1 MKRLLYLIAILFL
14 STVNVNAQII
24 GQVNINTSDLQISEQ
39 YQYAIIG
46 MKGAESHTKQT
57 GAPKL
62 PAIVRTFVVP
72 TNAKVIGIDIKEN
85 SRIALDGTFLP
96 YPTQPPVKIGDEKQ
110 EFIPPID
117 SIYNGKNSYP
127 ATRAEIVA
135 DYNQMGYHL
144 VSVQLYPI
152 EFEPMTKK
160 IYLHSFGFTLRY
172 QDGPVN
178 VKQPLAQSENRTTLI
193 KKMIK
198 SMVCNPQDV
207 DRFSDANK
215 YGKAIPTYIA
225 STEVKI
231 PSLEKIL
238 SEQIPD
244 YIIITNKTLKSEFQ
258 RLANWKIQKGVPT
271 IIKDID
277 EINTEYIGSDLP
289 EKIHAY
295 LHECRNKWGEG
306 LFVLLGGDTEIVPTR
321 MYNHN
326 GEGLSPSDAY
336 YADLNS
342 DWNSNKNN
350 LYAENKNDG
359 AKLEYHCI
367 VGRASVEN
375 VSEAKTFVDKILS
388 YEKLDNTKVNT
399 NYLMNHL
406 AAAAYNKKASNGF
419 LSDGG
424 KSSINIYLSKYTQ
437 LTKWYL
443 FEHFNCDCN
452 KHISEPKYEAGE
464 ELNKNSFLS
473 ALNGETIGLEPF
485 HIVYHQDHCTPR
497 TMGAS
502 NTDKG
507 ESLYIGDIDNLKNG
521 NYFQIMISDG
531 CYPVQ
536 FNEDCIAEHFLNNPN
551 GGTVAFIG
559 NAGEGYA
566 GEHYHYKKFLECVY
580 DDSISLNAIG
590 GMVYYMSSYGIFSG
604 YGSGS
609 LSSYVPCFLR
619 FHLLGDPEMPVWS
632 AVPQEFD
639 VDVTTG
645 AAPNNQRKI
654 SVQINNLPEGEE
666 ATVCL
671 MKDEDFYER
680 IVITDTDKH
689 EFTFLPKHSTGIKVT
704 VTARNFIP
712 YEKNLPAV
720 GSMDRHLEISSLNGF
735 SKSVA
740 IGDSA
745 DIAITIANHS
755 DKMPATMA
763 MLTSS
768 SPYVTV
774 ATPVMDYGG
783 LKDTATRTFR
793 IRVSKDAPEIMRNEW
808 NAACLSLTMR
818 GYDSPALNMTDVDT
832 FRIDIVSPRLRIS
845 SVKVLLTSDWDK
857 TLEAGE
863 NVMLGLSSVKLGKYS
878 SSQPLKW
885 TVEPLPDCKATV
897 KQITNNTCIFNIG
910 SSYKNGNPLKFK
922 IKLLDGTVPQDS
934 IEVDVAETLPTID
947 ATKVHYSAT
956 EKAISFYWDA
966 MSSATKFNIYRSS
979 SENGSYTKLNK
990 TPLTTRYFE
999 DEDIEDFT
1007 TYYYKLSALTDGYLE
1022 GEKSEAFSVKPPCP
1036 VSFYK
1041 ILSAPCSF
1049 DNDAY
1054 TADIDFDGQKE
1065 IVQVG
1070 EMSNNNVWT
1079 SLLTV
1084 VKPDGTE
1091 PYDIDGN
1098 VTSFSGY
1105 AEFPCLIQAG
1115 ATVADLYGRGEPSII
1130 TVPRGAYSTDGKF
1143 YATCYSSQD
1152 KDGDKLPDKLWQTD
1166 VNGYYYRSAVVT
1178 DIDRPDGKGHKEVI
1192 LLEETGKGIAILNA
1206 NGTVKR
1212 TIGAGT
1218 ISGNYSTPA
1227 VADLDGDGY
1236 KEIICGAMGGVYVWK
1251 HDGTAF
1257 GQQPLLAKAGR
1268 DLRSSPVVCD
1278 LDGDGQK
1285 EIVIAE
1291 RDKSQTDYIY
1301 AIKPNG
1307 TCLTGFDGSSEAASI
1322 HYPNDKDGEGLDHGM
1337 TVGDINGDG
1346 YLEVLSLGHGCVK
1359 AWTRTGTTII
1369 DRELPD
1375 LFEFSDWNNHRP
1387 VPLIADID
1395 GDEEPEIVFSDRFT
1409 IYAIHADGTDVTGF
1423 PMASAAEIFHGISVS
1438 DIDADGKNEIIAPD
1452 AESGIKVWKTEG
1464 KGITWGRARFDTG
1477 NTGEYVEG
1485 GSDPLVLTESQTWS
1499 NTTVNSDIIVRSGTL
1514 TLPQNRVLTMR
1525 PGCKLIVM
1533 DGGKLNLNGGIIENA
1548 DIRIKTGGTLVID
1561 NHGVIYL
1568 DKYGDVTEESG
1579 ATFDFIL
1586 GDILPQPTQIS
1597 AE

>member
-1 MKRLLYLIAILFL
+1 
-14 STVNVNAQII
+14 
-24 GQVNINTSDLQISEQ
+24 
-39 YQYAIIG
+39 
-46 MKGAESHTKQT
+46 
-57 GAPKL
+57 
-62 PAIVRTFVVP
+62 
-72 TNAKVIGIDIKEN
+72 
-85 SRIALDGTFLP
+85 
-96 YPTQPPVKIGDEKQ
+96 
-110 EFIPPID
+110 
-117 SIYNGKNSYP
+117 
-127 ATRAEIVA
+127 
-135 DYNQMGYHL
+135 
-144 VSVQLYPI
+144 
-152 EFEPMTKK
+152 
-160 IYLHSFGFTLRY
+160 
-172 QDGPVN
+172 
-178 VKQPLAQSENRTTLI
+178 
-193 KKMIK
+193 
-198 SMVCNPQDV
+198 
-207 DRFSDANK
+207 
-215 YGKAIPTYIA
+215 
-225 STEVKI
+225 
-231 PSLEKIL
+231 
-238 SEQIPD
+238 
-244 YIIITNKTLKSEFQ
+244 
-258 RLANWKIQKGVPT
+258 
-271 IIKDID
+271 
-277 EINTEYIGSDLP
+277 
-289 EKIHAY
+289 
-295 LHECRNKWGEG
+295 
-306 LFVLLGGDTEIVPTR
+306 
-321 MYNHN
+321 
-326 GEGLSPSDAY
+326 
-336 YADLNS
+336 
-342 DWNSNKNN
+342 
-350 LYAENKNDG
+350 
-359 AKLEYHCI
+359 
-367 VGRASVEN
+367 
-375 VSEAKTFVDKILS
+375 
-388 YEKLDNTKVNT
+388 
-399 NYLMNHL
+399 MNH
-406 AAAAYNKKASNGF
+406 
-419 LSDGG
+419 
-424 KSSINIYLSKYTQ
+424 
-437 LTKWYL
+437 
-443 FEHFNCDCN
+443 
-452 KHISEPKYEAGE
+452 
-464 ELNKNSFLS
+464 
-473 ALNGETIGLEPF
+473 F
-485 HIVYHQDHCTPR
+485 HIVYHMDHCSPR
-497 TMGAS
+497 AMGS
-502 NTDKG
+502 SSKV
-507 ESLYIGDIDNLKNG
+507 SLENISVSDVDNLRNG
-521 NYFQIMISDG
+521 DYQQIIISGG
-531 CYPVQ
+531 CSPAQ
-536 FNEDCIAEHFLNNPN
+536 FDKDCIAEHFLNNPE
-551 GGTVAFIG
+551 GGAVAFIG
-559 NAGEGYA
+559 NANVGYSR
-566 GEHYHYKKFLECVY
+566 EYTQYQKFLNTLY
-580 DDSISLNAIG
+580 GKQISQIGILRTYLDDEARS
-590 GMVYYMSSYGIFSG
+590 YRMSDIYR
-604 YGSGS
+604 
-609 LSSYVPCFLR
+609 L
-619 FHLLGDPEMPVWS
+619 HLLGDPEMPVWS

-654 SVQINNLPEGEE
+654 SVQIKNLPEGEE

-689 EFTFLPKHSTGIKVT
+689 EFTFLPKHNTGIKVT

-712 YEKNLPAV
+712 YEKQLPAV

-755 DKMPATMA
+755 GKMPATMA

-910 SSYKNGNPLKFK
+910 SAYKNGNPLKFK

-979 SENGSYTKLNK
+979 TANGSYTKLNK

-999 DEDIEDFT
+999 DEDIDELT
-1007 TYYYKLSALTDGYLE
+1007 PYYYKLSALTDGYLE
-1022 GEKSEAFSVKPPCP
+1022 GPLSDAFTAITFYPLMLEATLDDNYQ
-1036 VSFYK
+1036 FY
-1041 ILSAPCSF
+1041 PEG
-1049 DNDAY
+1049 Y

-1070 EMSNNNVWT
+1070 AMSDGELWN
-1079 SLLTV
+1079 SLLTI
-1084 VKPDGTE
+1084 VKPDGTT

-1098 VTSFSGY
+1098 TTSFNGY

-1115 ATVADLYGRGEPSII
+1115 ATVADLYGSGEPSII
-1130 TVPRGAYSTDGKF
+1130 TLPRGAYSTDGKF

-1178 DIDRPDGKGHKEVI
+1178 DIDRPDGKGQKEVI
-1192 LLEETGKGIAILNA
+1192 LLEETGKGITILNA
-1206 NGTVKR
+1206 DGTVKR

-1337 TVGDINGDG
+1337 AVGDINGDG

-1464 KGITWGRARFDTG
+1464 KGITLGRARFDTG